1 MLINSVMTSSVITAE
16 PGQSLLAAR
25 RVMHEGRFRHLPV
38 VRAGA
43 LVGIISD
50 RDLSRHNAQ
59 TVADVMNSNVI
70 VVNPDTP
77 VEVAAQLMVD
87 NKIGALPVV
96 SADNDML
103 VGIVSQTDLFSVLA
117 RLLGGDGPSTR
128 LELVL
133 DDLPAQLA
141 IVATLAQQSQIGITS
156 LVTLPAEHGRT
167 QRRLVLRI
175 GSIVA
180 RPFVA
185 ELRSAGIHVD
195 LPDELNG

>member
-1 MLINSVMTSSVITAE
+1 MLVHTVMTSPVVTTE
-16 PGQSLLAAR
+16 PTQSLLAAR
-25 RVMHEGRFRHLPV
+25 RVMHDGHFRHLPV
-38 VRAGA
+38 VQAGA

-50 RDLSRHNAQ
+50 RDLSRHDAQ
-59 TVADVMNSNVI
+59 SVADVMNPNVI

-77 VEVAAQLMVD
+77 VEVAAQLLVD

-96 SADNDML
+96 AADDAVL
-103 VGIVSQTDLFSVLA
+103 VGIVSQTDLFSILA

-141 IVATLAQQSQIGITS
+141 IVATLAHQSHVGITS
-156 LVTLPAEHGRT
+156 LVTLPAERGRT

-175 GSIVA
+175 GSIVS

-185 ELRSAGIHVD
+185 ELRRAGVHVD
-195 LPDELNG
+195 LPDERDG

>member
-1 MLINSVMTSSVITAE
+1 MLIQAVMTPSVVTTE
-16 PGQSLLAAR
+16 PGQSLAAAGQL
-25 RVMHEGRFRHLPV
+25 MHDGRFRHLPV
-38 VRAGA
+38 MRAGA

-50 RDLSRHNAQ
+50 RDLSRQGAQ
-59 TVADVMNSNVI
+59 TVADVMNPNVI

-77 VEVAAQLMVD
+77 VEVAAQLLVD

-96 SADNDML
+96 DGHDNAL
-103 VGIVSQTDLFSVLA
+103 AGIVSQTDLFSVLA

-141 IVATLAQQSQIGITS
+141 IVASIAHQDRVGITT
-156 LVTLPAEHGRT
+156 LVTLPVQPAEP
-167 QRRLVLRI
+167 RRRVVLRI
-175 GSIVA
+175 GTMVS

-185 ELRSAGIHVD
+185 RLRQAGVEVD
-195 LPDELNG
+195 LPDALDG

>member
-1 MLINSVMTSSVITAE
+1 MLIHSVMTSRVITAE
-16 PGQSLLAAR
+16 PSQSLLAAR

-38 VRAGA
+38 VHVGV

-96 SADNDML
+96 SADDNTL
-103 VGIVSQTDLFSVLA
+103 VGIVS
-117 RLLGGDGPSTR
+117 
-128 LELVL
+128 
-133 DDLPAQLA
+133 
-141 IVATLAQQSQIGITS
+141 
-156 LVTLPAEHGRT
+156 
-167 QRRLVLRI
+167 
-175 GSIVA
+175 
-180 RPFVA
+180 
-185 ELRSAGIHVD
+185 
-195 LPDELNG
+195 

>member
-1 MLINSVMTSSVITAE
+1 MLIHSVMTSSVVTTE
-16 PGQSLLAAR
+16 PTQTLLAAR
-25 RVMHEGRFRHLPV
+25 RVMHDGRFRHLPV
-38 VRAGA
+38 VQAGT

-50 RDLSRHNAQ
+50 RDLSRHDAR
-59 TVADVMNSNVI
+59 TVADVMNPNVI

-77 VEVAAQLMVD
+77 VEVAAQLLVD

-96 SADNDML
+96 SADNDRL
-103 VGIVSQTDLFSVLA
+103 VGIVSQTDLFFVLA

-141 IVATLAQQSQIGITS
+141 IVATLAHQSQVGITS
-156 LVTLPAEHGRT
+156 LVTLPTEHGRT

-180 RPFVA
+180 RPFVD
-185 ELRSAGIHVD
+185 ELRRAGIHVD
-195 LPDELNG
+195 LPDEVDG

>member
-1 MLINSVMTSSVITAE
+1 MTSTVVTTE
-16 PGQSLLAAR
+16 PTQTLLAAR
-25 RVMHEGRFRHLPV
+25 RLMHDGRFRHLPV

-43 LVGIISD
+43 LIGIISD
-50 RDLSRHNAQ
+50 RDLSRHDAH
-59 TVADVMNSNVI
+59 TVSDVMNPNVI

-77 VEVAAQLMVD
+77 VEVAAQLLVD

-96 SADNDML
+96 SADENML

-141 IVATLAQQSQIGITS
+141 IVATLAHQNRIGIAS
-156 LVTLPAEHGRT
+156 LVTLPAEPGRS

-175 GSIVA
+175 GSIVS

-185 ELRSAGIHVD
+185 ELRRAGIHVD
-195 LPDELNG
+195 LPDELDG

>member
-1 MLINSVMTSSVITAE
+1 MTSTVVTTE
-16 PGQSLLAAR
+16 PTQTLLAAR
-25 RVMHEGRFRHLPV
+25 RVMHDGRFRHLPV
-38 VRAGA
+38 VHAGT

-50 RDLSRHNAQ
+50 RDLSRHDAR
-59 TVADVMNSNVI
+59 TVADVMNPNVI

-77 VEVAAQLMVD
+77 VEVAAQLLVD

-96 SADNDML
+96 SADADRL

-141 IVATLAQQSQIGITS
+141 IVATLAHQSQVGINS
-156 LVTLPAEHGRT
+156 LVTLPAEHGHAE
-167 QRRLVLRI
+167 RRLVLRI
-175 GSIVA
+175 GSIVS
-180 RPFVA
+180 RPFVD
-185 ELRSAGIHVD
+185 ELRRAGIHVD
-195 LPDELNG
+195 LPDERDG